1 MTNQIT
7 QQDVD
12 AFLPELKTMML
23 ASISENGSAA
33 TALVK
38 DPDFSYA
45 ASMYELDTA
54 QELRKLV
61 FEVPT
66 LSELLG
72 ISITVTERSD
82 DE

>member
-1 MTNQIT
+1 MTIKIT

-12 AFLPELKTMML
+12 AFQSELKTMML

-54 QELRKLV
+54 PELRKLG

-66 LSELLG
+66 LAELLG
-72 ISITVTERSD
+72 VDITITGEPGQ
-82 DE
+82 